1 MKGFIAAA
9 LFFLLAGAADP
20 QTPAQRETRDA
31 VPGARA
37 PAARVAD
44 LAWLAGAWK
53 GEGLDGAPAYEFW
66 SAPMGNQIVGHVV
79 QTNAEG
85 VAFSELVSIAEKD
98 GSLELRLKHFNSD
111 LTGWEDKDEIVR
123 FPLVAVEKDAWYFDG
138 LTIRRD
144 GPDGLIGAVVAGP
157 ADGGSEL
164 VFRYRR
170 IR

>member
-1 MKGFIAAA
+1 MRALVAAVLCIVLAAA
-9 LFFLLAGAADP
+9 AAP
-20 QTPAQRETRDA
+20 QAVVERETRRA
-31 VPGARA
+31 VPGAPA
-37 PAARVAD
+37 PAAKVAD

-53 GEGLDGAPAYEFW
+53 GEGIDGAPAYEFW
-66 SAPMGNQIVGHVV
+66 SPPIGDQIVGHFV

-85 VAFSELVSIAEKD
+85 VRFSEIVSIAEKN
-98 GSLELRLKHFNSD
+98 GSLELRLKHFNAD
-111 LTGWEDKDEIVR
+111 LSGWEEKDEIVR
-123 FPLVAVEKDAWYFDG
+123 FPLVAVAPDAWYFDG

-157 ADGGSEL
+157 SGSQREL

>member
-1 MKGFIAAA
+1 MKALLATIFCLLLTGAAA
-9 LFFLLAGAADP
+9 P
-20 QTPAQRETRDA
+20 QAVVERETRRA
-31 VPGARA
+31 EPGAPA

-44 LAWLAGAWK
+44 LGWLAGAWK
-53 GEGLDGAPAYEFW
+53 GEGIDGAPAYEFW
-66 SAPMGNQIVGHVV
+66 SPPMGDQIVGHFV

-85 VAFSELVSIAEKD
+85 VRFSELVSIAEKD
-98 GSLELRLKHFNSD
+98 GSLELRLKHFNAD
-111 LTGWEDKDEIVR
+111 LSGWEEKDEIVR
-123 FPLVAVEKDAWYFDG
+123 FPLVAVEPDAWYFDG

-157 ADGGSEL
+157 AGSHSEL